1 MEKHKVQLNLAAI
14 SEAEAALLRSQLQ
27 GLVEMLGYDK
37 TKGLLANYP
46 SILSNPLIKMK
57 LNSYV
62 KK

>member
-1 MEKHKVQLNLAAI
+1 METYKIQLNLAAI

>member
-1 MEKHKVQLNLAAI
+1 METYKVHINLAAI